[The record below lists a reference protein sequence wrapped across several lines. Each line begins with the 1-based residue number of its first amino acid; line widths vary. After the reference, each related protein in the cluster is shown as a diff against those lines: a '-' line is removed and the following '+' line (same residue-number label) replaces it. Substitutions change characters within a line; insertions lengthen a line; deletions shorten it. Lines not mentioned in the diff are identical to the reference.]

1 MIIGY
6 IGDFFNY
13 YVLLLCYNIVH
24 RDSIKWS
31 IASDSI
37 SKNYILRLRLV
48 LTSFFI
54 IIWLL

>member
-31 IASDSI
+31 IDC
-37 SKNYILRLRLV
+37 K
-48 LTSFFI
+48 
-54 IIWLL
+54 W